1 MPLLSD
7 VKDPSVLK
15 SMSLEDLKILAEEIR
30 RFIIDTVSKTGGHL
44 APSLGVVELTL
55 AIHSVFSSP
64 EDKIIWDVGHQA
76 YVHKILTGRY
86 EGFKKLRQKDG
97 ISGFPKRSESPH
109 DAFGVGH
116 ASTSISAALGM
127 AIARDLKG
135 EDYNVIA
142 VLGDGA
148 FTGGEV
154 FEALNQAGALHKNL
168 IVILN
173 DNERSI
179 EKNVGAISEYLS
191 EIRLM
196 PELYKAKSEAEK
208 FVKSIGGIG
217 ERVMQVAS
225 DIKFGIKSFF
235 IPGDI
240 FDDLGFK
247 YIGPLRGHD
256 IASLQNVLSQVKKLE
271 GPILIHVLTKKGK
284 GYPPAE
290 RNPGLFHGI
299 GKFDVVSGEPIKSND
314 TRPTYTEIFGK
325 TLVELAKKDERIV
338 AITAAMPA
346 GTGLKPFA
354 ENFPER
360 FFDVGIAE
368 EHAVTMAAGL
378 AAEGMRP
385 VVAVYSTFM
394 QRGYDQILHDVALQN
409 LPVVFALDRAGL
421 VGEDGPTHHGVFDLS
436 YLRHIPNMTIL
447 APKDEEELRQM
458 LYFAFKADSPVAV
471 RYPRGKAVGVPLTET
486 FKDMLKGKAEILKED
501 GEVALL
507 AVGTM
512 VETAKEAEKILK
524 AEGVNCAV
532 ANMRFIK
539 PLDTELLNKWKDTKK
554 IFATLEENALM
565 GGFSSGVSEWMHDN
579 NIKTP
584 LIRFGIGDEFTPQG
598 SRDELL
604 ESLGLTP
611 TQIAERIE
619 RFIKASQKN
628 CFL

>member
-1 MPLLSD
+1 MFLLSNI
-7 VKDPSVLK
+7 KDPS
-15 SMSLEDLKILAEEIR
+15 DLKGASIETLNTLAEEIR
-30 RFIIDTVSKTGGHL
+30 RLLINTVAKTGGHL
-44 APSLGVVELTL
+44 APSLGAVELTL

-64 EDKIIWDVGHQA
+64 KDKIIWDVGHQA
-76 YVHKILTGRY
+76 YAHKILTGRC
-86 EGFKKLRQKDG
+86 ENFHTLRQKDG
-97 ISGFPKRSESPH
+97 VSGFPKRSESVH
-109 DAFGVGH
+109 DHFGVGH
-116 ASTSISAALGM
+116 ASTSVSAALGM

-135 EDYNVIA
+135 ENHHVVA

-208 FVKSIGGIG
+208 FVKSIGGLG
-217 ERVMQVAS
+217 EKFMRVAS
-225 DIKFGIKSFF
+225 DIKFGLKSFF

-247 YIGPLRGHD
+247 YIGPLKGHD
-256 IASLQNVLSQVKKLE
+256 IEHLQNALRQVKKLE
-271 GPILIHVLTKKGK
+271 GPVLVHVITKKGK

-290 RNPGLFHGI
+290 KNPGLFHGI
-299 GKFDVVSGEPIKSND
+299 GKFDVITGEPIKSEDN
-314 TRPTYTEIFGK
+314 RPTYTEVFGD

-346 GTGLKPFA
+346 GTGLKKFA

-368 EHAVTMAAGL
+368 EHAMTLAAGL

-385 VVAVYSTFM
+385 VVAIYSTFM
-394 QRGYDQILHDVALQN
+394 QRAYDQILHDVCLQN
-409 LPVVFALDRAGL
+409 LPVVLALDRAGL
-421 VGEDGPTHHGVFDLS
+421 VGEDGPTHHGVFDFS

-447 APKDEEELRQM
+447 APKNEEELRQM
-458 LYFAFKADSPVAV
+458 LNFAVSLNSPAAV
-471 RYPRGKAVGVPLTET
+471 RYPRGKAVGTALSNGFIEIPLGE
-486 FKDMLKGKAEILKED
+486 AEVLFEE

-507 AVGTM
+507 AMGTM
-512 VETAKEAEKILK
+512 VEIAREAREILK
-524 AEGVNCAV
+524 TAGISAAL
-532 ANMRFIK
+532 ANMRFVK
-539 PLDTELLNKWKDTKK
+539 PIDYKLLNDWKDTKK
-554 IFATLEENALM
+554 VFVTLEENILA
-565 GGFSSGVSEWMHDN
+565 GGFGSAVGEWMHDN
-579 NIKTP
+579 GVNLP
-584 LIRFGIGDEFTPQG
+584 LIRFGIEDSFIPAA
-598 SRDELL
+598 SREELFEML
-604 ESLGLTP
+604 SLTP
-611 TQIAERIE
+611 KQIAGRIMRILGKE
-619 RFIKASQKN
+619 E
-628 CFL
+628 

>member
-1 MPLLSD
+1 MSLLSEI
-7 VKDPSVLK
+7 KDPDQLKDMSVE
-15 SMSLEDLKILAEEIR
+15 SLYMLAEEIR
-30 RFIIDTVSKTGGHL
+30 RLLIDTVSKTGGHL

-64 EDKIIWDVGHQA
+64 TDKIIWDVGHQA
-76 YVHKILTGRY
+76 YTHKILTGRY
-86 EGFKKLRQKDG
+86 KTFRTLRQKG
-97 ISGFPKRSESPH
+97 GVSGFPKRSESPH
-109 DAFGVGH
+109 DVFGVGH
-116 ASTSISAALGM
+116 ASTSVSAALGM

-135 EDYNVIA
+135 ENHHVVAI
-142 VLGDGA
+142 LGDGA

-225 DIKFGIKSFF
+225 DIKFGLKSFF

-247 YIGPLRGHD
+247 YIGPLNGHD
-256 IASLQNVLSQVKKLE
+256 ITILKNALNQVKKLE
-271 GPILIHVLTKKGK
+271 GPVLVHVITKKGK

-314 TRPTYTEIFGK
+314 NIPTYTEVFGK
-325 TLVELAKKDERIV
+325 TLVELAKNDGKIV

-346 GTGLKPFA
+346 GTGLKEFA
-354 ENFPER
+354 EKFPER

-368 EHAVTMAAGL
+368 EHAMTPAAGL

-385 VVAVYSTFM
+385 VVAIYSTFM
-394 QRGYDQILHDVALQN
+394 QRAYDQILHDVCLQN
-409 LPVVFALDRAGL
+409 LPVVLALDRAGL
-421 VGEDGPTHHGVFDLS
+421 VGEDGPTHHGVFDFS

-447 APKDEEELRQM
+447 APKDEAELKSM
-458 LYFAFKADSPVAV
+458 MEFAVNLNSPVAV
-471 RYPRGKAVGVPLTET
+471 RYPRGKAVGVALIDNLCEIQ
-486 FKDMLKGKAEILKED
+486 LGKAEVLEED

-512 VETAKEAEKILK
+512 VEIAKEAREILK
-524 AEGVNCAV
+524 TRGINAAV
-532 ANMRFIK
+532 ANMRFVK
-539 PLDTELLNKWKDTKK
+539 PIDIGLLKDWKDTKK
-554 IFATLEENALM
+554 IFATLEENVLA
-565 GGFSSGVSEWMHDN
+565 GGFGSAISEWMHDN
-579 NIKTP
+579 NVKLP
-584 LIRFGIGDEFTPQG
+584 LIRFGIGDNFIPAAT
-598 SRDELL
+598 RAELFEML
-604 ESLGLTP
+604 SLTGEQVADKIESYVRG
-611 TQIAERIE
+611 EE
-619 RFIKASQKN
+619 
-628 CFL
+628 

>member
-1 MPLLSD
+1 MSLLSEI
-7 VKDPSVLK
+7 KDPAMLKDMSVE
-15 SMSLEDLKILAEEIR
+15 SLDLLAEEIR
-30 RFIIDTVSKTGGHL
+30 RLLIDTVSKTGGHL

-64 EDKIIWDVGHQA
+64 KDKIVWDVGHQA
-76 YVHKILTGRY
+76 YTHKILTGRY
-86 EGFKKLRQKDG
+86 KNFRSLRQKDG
-97 ISGFPKRSESPH
+97 VSGFPKRNESPH

-116 ASTSISAALGM
+116 ASTSVSAALGM

-135 EDYNVIA
+135 ENHHVVAI
-142 VLGDGA
+142 LGDGA

-208 FVKSIGGIG
+208 FVKSIGGLG

-225 DIKFGIKSFF
+225 DIKFGLKSFF

-247 YIGPLRGHD
+247 YIGPLNGHD
-256 IASLQNVLSQVKKLE
+256 ITTLKNALNQVKKLE
-271 GPILIHVLTKKGK
+271 GPVLVHVITKKGK

-299 GKFDVVSGEPIKSND
+299 GKFDVVSGEPIKSDDNI
-314 TRPTYTEIFGK
+314 PTYTEVFGK
-325 TLVELAKKDERIV
+325 TLTELAKNDERIV

-346 GTGLKPFA
+346 GTGLKCFA

-368 EHAVTMAAGL
+368 EHAMTLAAGL

-385 VVAVYSTFM
+385 VVAIYSTFM
-394 QRGYDQILHDVALQN
+394 QRAYDQILHDVCLQN
-409 LPVVFALDRAGL
+409 LPVTLALDRAGL
-421 VGEDGPTHHGVFDLS
+421 VGEDGPTHHGLFDFS

-447 APKDEEELRQM
+447 APKDEKELGDM
-458 LYFAFKADSPVAV
+458 LHFALKLNSPVAV
-471 RYPRGKAVGVPLTET
+471 RYPRGKAVGVNLSKY
-486 FKDMLKGKAEILKED
+486 FSDISFGKAEVLNEEGD
-501 GEVALL
+501 VALL
-507 AVGTM
+507 AVGSM
-512 VETAKEAEKILK
+512 VETAKQAREILK
-524 AEGVNCAV
+524 IRGITASVV
-532 ANMRFIK
+532 NMRFVKPIDIK
-539 PLDTELLNKWKDTKK
+539 LLTRLKDTKK
-554 IFATLEENALM
+554 IFATLEENVLA
-565 GGFSSGVSEWMHDN
+565 GGFGSAISEWLHDN
-579 NIKTP
+579 HINLP
-584 LIRFGIGDEFTPQG
+584 LIRFGVGDNFVPAATRSELFEMLSLTGEQVADKIEKYIGKE
-598 SRDELL
+598 E
-604 ESLGLTP
+604 
-611 TQIAERIE
+611 
-619 RFIKASQKN
+619 
-628 CFL
+628 

>member
-1 MPLLSD
+1 MSLLSEI
-7 VKDPSVLK
+7 KEPEQLKGMSVE
-15 SMSLEDLKILAEEIR
+15 SLYMLAEEIR
-30 RFIIDTVSKTGGHL
+30 RLLIDTVSKTGGHL

-64 EDKIIWDVGHQA
+64 KDKIIWDVGHQA
-76 YVHKILTGRY
+76 YTHKILTGRY
-86 EGFKKLRQKDG
+86 KNFRTLRQKDG
-97 ISGFPKRSESPH
+97 VSGFPKRNESPH
-109 DAFGVGH
+109 DVFGVGH
-116 ASTSISAALGM
+116 ASTSVSAALGM

-135 EDYNVIA
+135 ENHHVVAI
-142 VLGDGA
+142 LGDGA

-208 FVKSIGGIG
+208 FVKSIGGLG

-225 DIKFGIKSFF
+225 DIKFGLKSFF

-247 YIGPLRGHD
+247 YIGPLNGHD
-256 IASLQNVLSQVKKLE
+256 ITILKNALSQVKKLE
-271 GPILIHVLTKKGK
+271 GPVLVHVITKKGK

-299 GKFDVVSGEPIKSND
+299 GKFDVVSGEPLKSND
-314 TRPTYTEIFGK
+314 NIPTYTEVFGK
-325 TLVELAKKDERIV
+325 TLIELADKDERIV

-346 GTGLKPFA
+346 GTGLKEFA
-354 ENFPER
+354 EKFPER

-368 EHAVTMAAGL
+368 EHAMTLAAGL

-385 VVAVYSTFM
+385 VVAIYSTFM
-394 QRGYDQILHDVALQN
+394 QRAYDQILHDVCLQN
-409 LPVVFALDRAGL
+409 LPVVLALDRAGL
-421 VGEDGPTHHGVFDLS
+421 VGEDGPTHHGVFDFS

-447 APKDEEELRQM
+447 APKDEEELREM
-458 LYFAFKADSPVAV
+458 MNFALNLNSPVAI
-471 RYPRGKAVGVPLTET
+471 RYPRGKAVGVTLMNNLCEIS
-486 FKDMLKGKAEILKED
+486 FGKAEVLHED

-512 VETAKEAEKILK
+512 VEIAKEAREILESRGIT
-524 AEGVNCAV
+524 AAV

-539 PLDTELLNKWKDTKK
+539 PIDIRLLNDWKDRKK
-554 IFATLEENALM
+554 FFATLEENVLA
-565 GGFSSGVSEWMHDN
+565 GGFGSAISEWMHDN
-579 NIKTP
+579 NINLP
-584 LIRFGIGDEFTPQG
+584 LIRFGIGDNFIPAAT
-598 SRDELL
+598 RAELL
-604 ESLGLTP
+604 EMLSLTGE
-611 TQIAERIE
+611 QVANKIE
-619 RFIKASQKN
+619 SYLRRGE
-628 CFL
+628 

>member
-1 MPLLSD
+1 MSLLSEI
-7 VKDPSVLK
+7 KDPDQLKDMSVE
-15 SMSLEDLKILAEEIR
+15 SLYMLAEEIR
-30 RFIIDTVSKTGGHL
+30 RLLIDTVSKTGGHL

-64 EDKIIWDVGHQA
+64 TDKIIWDVGHQA
-76 YVHKILTGRY
+76 YTHKILTGRY
-86 EGFKKLRQKDG
+86 KTFRTLRQKG
-97 ISGFPKRSESPH
+97 GVSGFPKRSESPH
-109 DAFGVGH
+109 DVFGVGH
-116 ASTSISAALGM
+116 ASTSVSAALGM

-135 EDYNVIA
+135 ENHHVVA

-225 DIKFGIKSFF
+225 DIKFGLKSFF

-247 YIGPLRGHD
+247 YIGPLNGHD
-256 IASLQNVLSQVKKLE
+256 ITILKNALNQVKKLE
-271 GPILIHVLTKKGK
+271 GPVLVHVITKKGK

-314 TRPTYTEIFGK
+314 NIPTYTEVFGK
-325 TLVELAKKDERIV
+325 TLVELAQNDEKIV

-346 GTGLKPFA
+346 GTGLKEFA
-354 ENFPER
+354 DKFPER

-368 EHAVTMAAGL
+368 EHAMTLAAGL

-385 VVAVYSTFM
+385 VVAIYSTFM
-394 QRGYDQILHDVALQN
+394 QRAYDQILHDVCLQN
-409 LPVVFALDRAGL
+409 LPVVLALDRAGL
-421 VGEDGPTHHGVFDLS
+421 VGEDGPTHHGVFDFS

-447 APKDEEELRQM
+447 APKDEAELKSM
-458 LYFAFKADSPVAV
+458 MEFAVNLNSPVAV
-471 RYPRGKAVGVPLTET
+471 RYPRGKAVGVALIDNLCEIQ
-486 FKDMLKGKAEILKED
+486 LGKAEVLEED

-512 VETAKEAEKILK
+512 VEIAKEAREILK
-524 AEGVNCAV
+524 TRGINAAV
-532 ANMRFIK
+532 ANMRFVK
-539 PLDTELLNKWKDTKK
+539 PIDIRLLNDWKNTKK
-554 IFATLEENALM
+554 IFVTLEENVLA
-565 GGFSSGVSEWMHDN
+565 GGFGSAISEWMHDN
-579 NIKTP
+579 NVKLP
-584 LIRFGIGDEFTPQG
+584 LIRFGIGDNFIPAAT
-598 SRDELL
+598 RAELFEML
-604 ESLGLTP
+604 SLTGEQVADKIESYVRG
-611 TQIAERIE
+611 EE
-619 RFIKASQKN
+619 
-628 CFL
+628 

>member
-1 MPLLSD
+1 MSLLSEI
-7 VKDPSVLK
+7 KDPDQLKDMSVE
-15 SMSLEDLKILAEEIR
+15 SLYMLAEEIR
-30 RFIIDTVSKTGGHL
+30 RLLIDTVSKTGGHL

-64 EDKIIWDVGHQA
+64 TDKIIWDVGHQA
-76 YVHKILTGRY
+76 YTHKILTGRY
-86 EGFKKLRQKDG
+86 KTFRTLRQKG
-97 ISGFPKRSESPH
+97 GVSGFPKRSESPH
-109 DAFGVGH
+109 DVFGVGH
-116 ASTSISAALGM
+116 ASTSVSAALGM

-135 EDYNVIA
+135 ENHHVVAI
-142 VLGDGA
+142 LGDGA

-225 DIKFGIKSFF
+225 DIKFGLKSFF

-247 YIGPLRGHD
+247 YIGPLNGHD
-256 IASLQNVLSQVKKLE
+256 ITILKNALNQVKKLE
-271 GPILIHVLTKKGK
+271 GPVLVHVITKKGK

-314 TRPTYTEIFGK
+314 NIPTYTEVFGK
-325 TLVELAKKDERIV
+325 TLVELAKNDEKIV

-346 GTGLKPFA
+346 GTGLKEFA
-354 ENFPER
+354 DKFPER

-368 EHAVTMAAGL
+368 EHAMTLAAGL

-385 VVAVYSTFM
+385 VVAIYSTFM
-394 QRGYDQILHDVALQN
+394 QRAYDQILHDVCLQN
-409 LPVVFALDRAGL
+409 LPVVLALDRAGL
-421 VGEDGPTHHGVFDLS
+421 VGEDGPTHHGVFDFS

-447 APKDEEELRQM
+447 APKDEAELKSM
-458 LYFAFKADSPVAV
+458 MKFAVDLNSPIAI
-471 RYPRGKAVGVPLTET
+471 RYPRGKAIGVALIDNLCEIQ
-486 FKDMLKGKAEILKED
+486 FGKAEVLEED

-512 VETAKEAEKILK
+512 VEIAKEAREILK
-524 AEGVNCAV
+524 TRGINASI
-532 ANMRFIK
+532 ANMRFVK
-539 PLDTELLNKWKDTKK
+539 PIDIRLLKDWKDTKK
-554 IFATLEENALM
+554 IFVTLEENVLA
-565 GGFSSGVSEWMHDN
+565 GGFGSAISEWMHDN
-579 NIKTP
+579 NVNLP
-584 LIRFGIGDEFTPQG
+584 LIRFGIGDNFIPAAT
-598 SRDELL
+598 RAELFEML
-604 ESLGLTP
+604 SLTGEQVADKIESYVRG
-611 TQIAERIE
+611 EE
-619 RFIKASQKN
+619 
-628 CFL
+628 

>member
-1 MPLLSD
+1 MFLLSNI
-7 VKDPSVLK
+7 KDPS
-15 SMSLEDLKILAEEIR
+15 DLKGASIETLNTLAEEIR
-30 RFIIDTVSKTGGHL
+30 RLLINTVAKTGGHL
-44 APSLGVVELTL
+44 APSLGAVELTL

-64 EDKIIWDVGHQA
+64 KDKIIWDVGHQA
-76 YVHKILTGRY
+76 YAHKILTGRC
-86 EGFKKLRQKDG
+86 ENFHTLRQKDG
-97 ISGFPKRSESPH
+97 VSGFPKRSESVH
-109 DAFGVGH
+109 DHFGVGH
-116 ASTSISAALGM
+116 ASTSVSAALGM

-135 EDYNVIA
+135 ENHHVVA

-208 FVKSIGGIG
+208 FVKSIGGLG
-217 ERVMQVAS
+217 EKFMRVAS
-225 DIKFGIKSFF
+225 DIKFGLKSFF

-247 YIGPLRGHD
+247 YIGPLKGHD
-256 IASLQNVLSQVKKLE
+256 IEHLQNALRQVKKLE
-271 GPILIHVLTKKGK
+271 GPVLVHVITKKGK

-290 RNPGLFHGI
+290 KNPGLFHGI
-299 GKFDVVSGEPIKSND
+299 GKFDVITGEPIKSEDN
-314 TRPTYTEIFGK
+314 RPTYTEVFGD

-346 GTGLKPFA
+346 GTGLKKFA

-368 EHAVTMAAGL
+368 EHAMTLAAGL

-385 VVAVYSTFM
+385 VVAIYSTFM
-394 QRGYDQILHDVALQN
+394 QRAYDQILHDVCLQN
-409 LPVVFALDRAGL
+409 LPVVLALDRAGL
-421 VGEDGPTHHGVFDLS
+421 VGEDGPTHHGVFDFS

-447 APKDEEELRQM
+447 APKNEEELRQM
-458 LYFAFKADSPVAV
+458 LNFAVSLNSPAAI
-471 RYPRGKAVGVPLTET
+471 RYPRGKAVGTALSNGFIEIPLGE
-486 FKDMLKGKAEILKED
+486 AEVLFEE

-507 AVGTM
+507 AMGTM
-512 VETAKEAEKILK
+512 VEIAREAREILK
-524 AEGVNCAV
+524 TAGISAAL
-532 ANMRFIK
+532 ANMRFVK
-539 PLDTELLNKWKDTKK
+539 PIDYKLLNDWKDTKK
-554 IFATLEENALM
+554 VFVTLEENILA
-565 GGFSSGVSEWMHDN
+565 GGFGSAVGEWMHDN
-579 NIKTP
+579 GVNLP
-584 LIRFGIGDEFTPQG
+584 LIRFGIEDSFIPAA
-598 SRDELL
+598 SRKELFEML
-604 ESLGLTP
+604 SLTP
-611 TQIAERIE
+611 KQIAGRIMRILRKE
-619 RFIKASQKN
+619 E
-628 CFL
+628 

>member
-1 MPLLSD
+1 MPLLSA
-7 VKDPSVLK
+7 VKDPSALK
-15 SMSLEDLKILAEEIR
+15 NMSAEELKILAEELR

-64 EDKIIWDVGHQA
+64 KDKIIWDVGHQA

-86 EGFKKLRQKDG
+86 EGFKKLRQKG
-97 ISGFPKRSESPH
+97 GVSGFPKRSESPH

-135 EDYNVIA
+135 EDYHVIA

-256 IASLQNVLSQVKKLE
+256 IASLQNVLLQVKKLE

-299 GKFDVVSGEPIKSND
+299 GKFDVVTGEPIKSEDN
-314 TRPTYTEIFGK
+314 RPTYTEVFGSA
-325 TLVELAKKDERIV
+325 LVELAKKDERIV

-354 ENFPER
+354 DNFPER

-385 VVAVYSTFM
+385 VVAIYSTFM
-394 QRGYDQILHDVALQN
+394 QRAYDQILHDVALQN

-421 VGEDGPTHHGVFDLS
+421 VGEDGPTHHGVFDFS
-436 YLRHIPNMTIL
+436 YLRHIPNMAIL

-458 LYFAFKADSPVAV
+458 LYFAFNADFPVAI
-471 RYPRGKAVGVPLTET
+471 RYPRGKAVGVDLTED
-486 FKDMLKGKAEILKED
+486 FREIPKGKAEVLKED
-501 GEVALL
+501 GEVAFL

-512 VETAKEAEKILK
+512 VEAAKDAAKILNSK
-524 AEGVNCAV
+524 GINAAV
-532 ANMRFIK
+532 ANMRFVK
-539 PLDTELLNKWKDTKK
+539 PLDIELLNRWKGTKK
-554 IFATLEENALM
+554 FFAALEENALA
-565 GGFSSGVSEWMHDN
+565 GGFSAGISEWMHDN
-579 NIKTP
+579 HIKLP
-584 LIRFGIGDEFTPQG
+584 LLRFGIGDDFVLQG
-598 SRDELL
+598 ARDELF
-604 ESLGLTP
+604 EGLGLMP
-611 TQIAERIE
+611 AQIAKRIE
-619 RFIKASQKN
+619 EFARTEM
-628 CFL
+628 